1 MAEENLQEKNIV
13 PNNVPQETVDP
24 LAPNANLF
32 AGITDSPQQDVE
44 LSQDFDVD
52 QALFGDQDMSFLA
65 AQVNPGWTPN
75 MDAASSY
82 INTGYSPTYLSP
94 QEKFQSLETQNSESD
109 IDRLMN
115 QVYSQPSTT
124 SDKLSPN
131 NVQTF
136 GFKSS
141 NFDRFYNHPNF
152 DKLGF
157 HPYRN
162 NEEYYNENSTWWD
175 DNQRMW
181 GQWGK
186 VFGTGFMS
194 TYDALGDAMQGNYL
208 SADVEGADSFAEAMR
223 IGNTTRGGVGGFA
236 TNLALNA
243 GYTVGILANIAV
255 EEVALAF
262 LEAGTVG
269 GATPIVASRTAYNI
283 ARLGRVGDK
292 IKDAENVS
300 EALLKTVKNVDNA
313 KSFWLNA
320 GLWTADKLTPNTYKA
335 IKSWK
340 TAENTAKALSTAA
353 KVAKTAG
360 GFYRDMRMVNLA
372 VAESKLEAGMVKND
386 FIAEHYA
393 DYKANNNGDNPSA
406 DEIAKIVEESDK
418 AAFTTL
424 MWNFPI
430 IFASNMIVF
439 DGALRGFRGINKVL
453 NATKKSASSQILE
466 STGKQMGKKGTSKFY
481 DGGTSRWGRVK
492 QRGLNGNLSVFGGEL
507 LRYTLPN
514 SVEGFQEIF
523 QEAIAVGAKDYYGN
537 IYKDP
542 GMAGLDAQLA
552 SIKAGL
558 GSQMSGQGFEVFMSG
573 FLMGGLVQG
582 PQKAVFEWAPQ
593 MYEKYMDPKAY
604 AKYEKE
610 RDDYINETVKV
621 LNEVYEN
628 PEEYFSPEKINA
640 VAQKMANEEMFDASL
655 AGSVLNFM
663 DAKDKGL
670 FQHLHTVLSS
680 GKAYEFRSQLEDF
693 LKLDDQGLAE
703 AFPNATAEEVKS
715 GKTRERINSMMT
727 NLDSLEKSFKQL
739 NDEIINP
746 YNPSDFE
753 VKSREW
759 NEEVIKQAAF
769 NHSKMLALY
778 TRDTFKRALERSN
791 QMYKDMAADPVVAN
805 LSRSDLDVLT
815 SMNDLVNEINLLK
828 TNIKIFGETEGETT
842 QDQKDINKN
851 KIDRL
856 ALLQTYFGVL
866 TDPKNVEKAAPV
878 FVPKEGE
885 TPEEEAERK
894 KEQSIQAK
902 IIIEL
907 RERVL
912 SDQQVNIPKLKG
924 LPGQP
929 FGMFNEENIKS
940 LKDPFVKF
948 LQSVANTNDEFINS
962 DKIDETLLKIVDYKF
977 LKGRAEDY
985 NKAIQYIMSPGK
997 LNDMVDKFTVTFKQA
1012 FEENKR
1018 GVRERIE
1025 KYVDQTEKNNVL
1037 NALSKLEVYPDM
1049 FEVEQWLKGEGP
1061 MPHTFF
1067 NKKGEIIFTDPKNKA
1082 LADKIENIIGV
1093 YENTARKKES
1103 ESFDVEEQEDFD
1115 DVRNDEYNYDDNFTP
1130 KVDDETGEIVDDN
1143 IDFESGVS
1151 LGKQHLAKEYRKYQ
1165 KNAKGT
1171 PMSYRDWRESSA
1183 AKRALRTAVAINKLY
1198 KELYDPAFI
1207 QGEKADFK
1215 EWLIA
1220 NEDTDNVQSILKL
1233 TDTTVE
1239 QITGTSTKKVPKKYN
1254 AKKNTQRK
1262 KVVDKKGKGHSSGLN
1277 IQQTTIPK
1285 EEGDVQMYRIVDNNG
1300 DPINDDV
1307 YGSVEDAT
1315 NSRNQ
1320 KVRQDK
1326 KEEGYKL
1333 NEEVSLKKGDIVQN
1347 KETGDKFMV
1356 HGNKLTKGN
1365 EVYLRPAYDPSSKKK
1380 KDQIKVEAEDFLN
1393 NYTLVENEIIED
1405 DVQISKIL
1413 TREPLSIIPK
1423 YDFAIKNKE
1432 KRIKEANDRLQ
1443 KLLRELS
1450 PEKQGALKLKI
1461 RRGPKWDDRQTNV
1474 NKLQQFQFGED
1485 PKNPSIRIQ
1494 KQKLYVEIISEQVND
1509 EGNLVAE
1516 TVGFFQGS
1524 SSAVLLDGNGNTID
1538 PLQITN
1544 QQAYD
1549 LFRTYKSDNIDNIV
1563 DKIKN
1568 NYVQAYAIEEFL
1580 QKTLNESGQEEVIID
1595 IADLEDIGVTLSEGA
1610 LTRLTGKGEQGAT
1623 FGELDY
1629 KYVVTDV
1636 EGADYSDITVDGQP
1650 PYFIMDY
1657 NRDYPSKYKNK
1668 DGKWVYSKVKGNPV
1682 NNIDTTKPAGKKLYQ
1697 EVISIYSKLESKSP
1711 NLKGKYNALVKL
1723 DNGKHAIV
1731 TLTPDTMSLDDVDNF
1746 INVLQERSKDT
1757 HDNHFEDITYNDKWN
1772 KELMDGSPAD
1782 SQFDLPGMFIAAGPG
1797 IFVTLNVNSIGGLN
1811 VSIRNFNVSD
1821 KAANHRLKSVLD
1833 FEAVQEWNNAEDMIA
1848 ALTDEN
1854 FKAFQPTKNSFKY
1867 PINRKNMDFNVL
1879 SLART
1884 NLTSEVKKGF
1894 YITLN
1899 LEGSNISRL
1908 TTPIIRKS
1916 DAVKE
1921 KERSEREREKDNEV
1935 VEELTPEQRQ
1945 DAAVADYEN
1954 ISNDQLKLIAVK
1966 LNIGENL
1973 DEFEKAVQAVHR
1985 DRIAELRIE
1994 VLEQTTVPADTPK
2007 EAENQ
2012 KALAE
2017 HSRLERELKDYT
2029 IKLRTEKRAELIAS
2043 DSTLYNEETNDG
2055 KIAINRQLQQIVIT
2069 DPKIQELKAAVKKA
2083 FEDSFKIRKITRNF
2097 DGNDIEDINTFTD
2110 WLKANLP
2117 ENLISLGESRL
2128 TSVYELNLISK
2139 LREDMKDEF
2148 ITVGDF
2154 TLSMAKISNGI
2165 EGLRGVINTSPMA
2178 PFKYHEA
2185 FHSVFRML
2193 LTEEEIVKYL
2203 GIAKKELRAL
2213 YRKEKGYEIE
2223 PGVFVKSEAEALDFL
2238 RSMHVG
2244 YAEMSVKELSD
2255 VLYEEYLA
2263 DRFEEFKMNPA
2274 ATKTSSEV
2282 KGFFQM
2288 IIDFIKAV
2296 LGQFKADKGS
2306 QLNSLF
2312 KDIDGGKY
2320 KRAGVQTNKFT
2331 IAAAEGVPSVAYK
2344 KSIRLGTLDIR
2355 YESKTQK
2362 GKFIEKRI
2370 NNVMP
2375 ADQQHT
2381 IVSGITNLYLK
2392 RKRNHKEAFNKNEEL
2407 EKAVFLAIEMY
2418 NPNRDFYM
2426 EKSEEWQVDTL
2437 PHVRNMYD
2445 SMLDQVEDIKD
2456 MVNERLADIAEK
2468 INLEEEDIAE
2478 LEADGVRSINE
2489 WGKSSD
2495 EIGGFSSML
2504 SPDLRTYIGLT
2515 TLNEADTYGNRYF
2528 DDAET
2533 EPLNIGV
2540 DAHRVYNGILKAVA
2554 NEVNEIEI
2562 IKKAWLYSRKNPH
2575 SKAFIDNFF
2584 KDIGLFDKAMD
2595 DAGKTAV
2602 LFDDNYT
2609 LPEIKD
2615 SELYQQFING
2625 FMNFRVDN
2633 IFWQKDSSGV
2643 VNLYSATTKDD
2654 AHHTLSEWA
2663 SSFNKKYNLVK
2674 VLDSEE
2680 HANAKLTLN
2689 SLTQLMAISKID
2701 KQTNLSER
2709 SSSVAEDLRVDLGM
2723 DISPLYLEYSVL
2735 TNILDQS
2742 NFTPEQ
2748 KMLVDTFS
2756 MYDAIE
2762 EVDIEELVKSINRG
2776 ENIFLDNQDVDGEDT
2791 SKKTDELYGVKSR
2804 LIKISINNAPFSE
2817 SVGATVFKDP
2827 KGNLIYA
2834 HQMPTLHLEKIIE
2847 MKGADYVANKILE
2860 SPFMKDNVLL
2870 NDSKFQTIVEKGLI
2884 NPMRISGLK
2893 SGGILNISDNGVL
2906 RENKALD
2913 VNQKPGVQF
2922 GSSTPKEFALSLI
2935 HTYLYYYNRTSPDK
2949 SPVFYDKET
2958 NEPFVLAPI
2967 FIRVIE
2973 ASNTGDFAP
2982 LAIYKQVEM
2991 SDEGLTLTDEAVEKR
3006 KTIVKQSFER
3016 AQREANPETRTKQ
3029 SIYLGNTDKDN
3040 NRTDTG
3046 RLTRIDDVAELTNSL
3061 KARKNRAVNVEA
3073 PSIGD
3078 VVSEELIAGNLSTV
3092 LRSRE
3097 VSVSTNL
3104 SVGENSIV
3112 DIGGMQFVMYNQ
3124 GYKKFSD
3131 ITNAEQDRLMKEMG
3145 SSILTADQYTN
3156 RKDKNR
3162 KMYSFRNGNQTFYT
3176 YLLKDAQWLNDKS
3189 TTSRN
3194 IFSFVPLSK
3203 DSKVQVGLSTQQIT
3217 VKTIEELQE
3226 RIDIALDAEDYR
3238 LVQVLKDK
3246 LDQIN
3251 ESQEDLITN
3260 QAIEIITGETMDVD
3274 TSVVDGLQEAI
3285 EKARTGEMVD
3295 FDTLW
3300 NELNGDD
3307 AVRSRAIQDVN
3318 EFIITLKE
3326 TGAWDEISTEI
3337 SEGLG
3342 QVQEGN
3348 NRKIQVVQNDSADR
3362 LMAMYNMEEG
3372 NLDYNLAQIFL
3383 NDQLNTIGIN
3393 QLVLGDEAY
3402 SLKDAVDKI
3411 KRAKMQNAAG
3421 PNASSLISD
3430 SEIGINHET
3439 DIIKQLLFNDEKI
3452 KKEFD
3457 TIIESDRQKE
3467 GQEGDRT
3474 DGQMYITTKSFK
3486 HFMFGFGKWNKTKN
3500 DILEKIVAGNMV
3512 EVDNDFFGG
3521 FNKLSYKEQDMIM
3534 NSLKLVYA
3542 DGQVFLKMS
3551 AFVLTPEF
3559 TSVKRNGESVAR
3571 EGRTELHNLRVK
3583 LEKFE
3588 QEQENEGNGIVSIA
3602 VPATAS
3608 KMMKMNMQD
3617 TQAAY
3622 DDRSLTNDM
3631 TTDLRAKY
3639 MRLQL
3644 INPSNKVEVIDP
3656 RQIKNLITSEQKLD
3670 ELVNIA
3676 GTEMSI
3682 ADVINLFHN
3691 TMSDRVE
3698 NEFFKRR
3705 NLVFSW
3711 AGSQDELIKAKDAG
3725 KRMTTNLTAFLKYAI
3740 KGLEASQAKSQM
3752 LDYFGMDEFGE
3763 PKYDLNNQL
3772 TVKKFQE
3779 LFLSFFSK
3787 GVLAE
3792 RQPGISAAL
3801 VSDAGFKVVKK
3812 VEAVDKD
3819 GVPIRWTVIRSNDWE
3834 GLKNLDPNLKAKT
3847 YTDKDNETFS
3857 GLKRNEY
3864 YLDHLRSGV
3873 MEYDSNDQPT
3883 GIKYTE
3889 FVMPPHFK
3897 SILENPLSIGDNIP
3911 DAIAKM
3917 FGIRIPSQDKHS
3929 AVNLK
3934 LVDFLPVYYGSSAI
3948 FSRDLVEISGAD
3960 FDIDKLYMH
3969 IKDFYV
3975 QNGEFIE
3982 YGSAER
3988 MEDAYYDY
3996 IKYTL
4001 NEYGKKNSSLY
4012 MAVEE
4017 VLRREKSLEN
4027 VERLGITE
4035 ETANMS
4041 PQAKEEFIKEYLKNK
4056 ELKIKTE
4063 LFDLLA
4069 SDTDLNIETSKKLFK
4084 RAEGLSEAMTMLG
4097 QPVSFEE
4104 YKAYRKK
4111 HTYTI
4116 GDQTIMREP
4125 YKGAQDNVILDTKIA
4140 LLGNK
4145 GMSDPRAGRIE
4156 AIASEPAVLTP
4167 LTDEAATDLFG
4178 EGTWQYIQRE
4188 LPELAEE
4195 VNETGIDINNIN
4207 GKITAWDNNKE
4218 GARSIGA
4225 VVLPNILINIL
4236 QEHGIKLRTK
4246 KRKGVETFD
4255 RLSLNGNNYSYDDF
4269 GVEYTIDP
4277 KTGKQSTDLYRKQF
4291 VVSALVTAMTDN
4303 AKERLAKKLG
4313 LTKNS
4318 LATVTTM
4325 LALGVDIK
4333 TITLLVKHPTIAFAF
4348 DQIKNGKVDGNIKTV
4363 LQIRKSKIKE
4373 QLEKITRTPVISL
4386 ESLTRMNK
4394 HFNAI
4399 TDGTPKLDKTGS
4411 ATMVGIDTWS
4421 IEELQFD
4428 FAAIDQFLIAYNITE
4443 SIRNMTELVN
4453 LQKGLGRD
4461 LEAMQRKE
4469 DAAIGLGLKMTNKEF
4484 EADTDILV
4492 DVRSIFKKGR
4502 NIHATNYKL
4511 FRESYDYL
4519 APAVFLQRTKPF
4531 EKIYNTLIKNLEVRY
4546 TKPGKL
4552 GNISIDLIA
4561 YLNTKSY
4568 IHRTLNDSYQ
4578 SWQGASLQNGMIY
4591 DNKIFSSMPQG
4602 ALSVDTV
4609 VERVTKY
4616 LNSSKKNN
4624 HFIDKYI
4631 TLRKT
4636 NNEDNF
4642 SGISQINSNTWTRI
4656 DDAELSRIQNSF
4668 LELYQDPNT
4677 HHDAVHMIN
4686 YLLVKDG
4693 FRYGPNT
4700 FMSALPASVTD
4711 DIINTI
4717 NDIHLLMKDP
4727 KINNNKYKKLFGV
4740 PYEELTT
4747 QFLEDYMSHSK
4758 TGYDLKSTKVGG
4770 EVSSYNTEE
4779 IVIDE
4784 KSILVDYDVAEGD
4797 ETSQVLS
4804 NLAQRVF
4811 KYKTNEYGSV
4821 IHAFQVLRK
4830 GKFDKKVDKE
4840 YKKHGIDEA
4849 HGKVIETKLSKKR
4862 GSEDEMILLE
4872 KLIRASFINTATDY
4886 DSNGT
4891 EIRTELMRGNDFRFS
4906 TNTNI
4911 DKVTKKTLLSLQKD
4925 MVYNNLENGEQTI
4938 ISKAGIKTQEVIN
4951 KNLKKNPV
4959 IRDNVEKT
4967 VTVDVFK
4974 GVKKGDKSD
4983 QIQKNIYSIAKG
4995 SGFKTMKAVSKTKTL
5010 TLIQFPYVIEMGIGK
5025 GKKGLKDK
5033 KLYKLVSYKGIDNK
5047 TITDP
5052 YEMID
5057 NENNIAVGNYAEYVE
5072 VEQVGSLSQNAIGL
5086 VLGKLPAKKEIDKY
5100 LEDKK
5105 NMLNSV
5111 MDPEQAAEEAI
5122 DNVDV
5127 DNVTPEAQ
5135 SNETATEET
5144 ENEKVDITLDDLK
5157 SDVDIDNI
5165 VIVDQSNEVAQSNEL
5180 TDVVAAWLQTSEGSL
5195 DNQTAEQSA
5204 GKFAVEFSKRSD
5216 LSKKIAEKAEEDITG
5231 GDLFDMV
5238 GQGMNVMDKVQ
5249 SEIERQTQES
5259 SKLIEAGSF
5268 FSQNRI
5274 SSQAKGNDN
5283 DSKLEKEW
5291 DKLTP
5296 EQKMGAANLMK
5307 MYNAQ
5312 DLIAA
5317 YNKTN
5322 AKVDISIS
5330 KFMENLKCNI

>member
-1 MAEENLQEKNIV
+1 MAEEITQEGNIV

-24 LAPNANLF
+24 LAPNANVF
-32 AGITDSPQQDVE
+32 AGITDSPQQDLE

-82 INTGYSPTYLSP
+82 INTGYTPTYLSP
-94 QEKFQSLETQNSESD
+94 EEKFQSLETQNSESD

-124 SDKLSPN
+124 SDKLTPN

-141 NFDRFYNHPNF
+141 NFDRYYNHPNF

-181 GQWGK
+181 GQFGK

-208 SADVEGADSFAEAMR
+208 SADIEGADNFAEAMR

-236 TNLALNA
+236 TNLMLNS
-243 GYTVGILANIAV
+243 GYTVGILSNIAV
-255 EEVALAF
+255 EELALAF
-262 LEAGTVG
+262 LEAGTFG
-269 GATPIVASRTAYNI
+269 AATPIVASRTAYNV

-292 IKDAENVS
+292 IKDAENAS
-300 EALLKTVKNVDNA
+300 EALLKTVKNADDA
-313 KSFWLNA
+313 KSFWLRA

-372 VAESKLEAGMVKND
+372 IAESKLEAGMVKND
-386 FIAEHYA
+386 FISEHYA

-406 DEIAKIVEESDK
+406 DEIANIVEESDK

-439 DGALRGFRGINKVL
+439 DGALRGFRGINKAL
-453 NATKKSASSQILE
+453 EATKRGVGSQILE
-466 STGKQMGKKGTSKFY
+466 STAKQMGKKGTKKFY
-481 DGGTSRWGRVK
+481 DGGTSRLGRLR
-492 QRGLNGNLSVFGGEL
+492 QRGLNGNLKIFGGEL

-523 QEAIAVGAKDYYGN
+523 QEAIAVGAKDYYSN

-542 GMAGLDAQLA
+542 GMAGLDAQYA

-582 PQKAVFEWAPQ
+582 PQKAVFEFAPQ
-593 MYEKYMDPKAY
+593 MYQKYMDPKAY

-610 RDDYINETVKV
+610 RDDYVNETVKV

-628 PEEYFSPEKINA
+628 PEEYFSPDKINA
-640 VAQKMANEEMFDASL
+640 INQKMANEEMFDASM

-663 DAKDKGL
+663 DAKDKGI

-703 AFPNATAEEVKS
+703 AFPNATAEEIKS

-769 NHSKMLALY
+769 NHAKMLALF

-815 SMNDLVNEINLLK
+815 NMNDLINEINLLK
-828 TNIKIFGETEGETT
+828 TEIKLFGETEGETT

-866 TDPKNVEKAAPV
+866 TDPKNVEKTAPV

-885 TPEEEAERK
+885 TPDEEAQRK
-894 KEQSIQAK
+894 KEQSIQEK
-902 IIIEL
+902 VIIEI

-929 FGMFNEENIKS
+929 FGMFNEQNIKS

-948 LQSVANTNDEFINS
+948 LQFVANTNDEFINS

-977 LKGRAEDY
+977 LNGRAEDY

-997 LNDMVDKFTVTFKQA
+997 LNDMADKFTVQFKQA

-1037 NALSKLEVYPDM
+1037 NALAKLEVYPDM

-1061 MPHTFF
+1061 MPNTFF
-1067 NKKGEIIFTDPKNKA
+1067 NKKGEIIFTDPKNKE
-1082 LADKIENIIGV
+1082 LGDKIEHIIGV
-1093 YENTARKKES
+1093 YQNTARKKES
-1103 ESFDVEEQEDFD
+1103 ESFDVEEQENFEDI
-1115 DVRNDEYNYDDNFTP
+1115 RNDEYNYDDNFTP
-1130 KVDDETGEIVDDN
+1130 KVDEETGEIVDDN

-1165 KNAKGT
+1165 RNAKGT
-1171 PMSYRDWRESSA
+1171 PMSYKDWRESSG
-1183 AKRALRTAVAINKLY
+1183 AKRALRTAVAINKLNQ
-1198 KELYDPAFI
+1198 EVFGPAVLK
-1207 QGEKADFK
+1207 GEKADFN
-1215 EWLIA
+1215 EWLVA
-1220 NEDTDNVQSILKL
+1220 NEDADNVQSILKL

-1239 QITGTSTKKVPKKYN
+1239 QITGTSTKTVPKTYN
-1254 AKKNTQRK
+1254 TKKNTQRK

-1277 IQQTTIPK
+1277 IQQTTISK
-1285 EEGDVQMYRIVDNNG
+1285 EEGDAQMYRIVDNNG

-1320 KVRQDK
+1320 KIRQDK
-1326 KEEGYKL
+1326 KEEGYEISARFKGYI
-1333 NEEVSLKKGDIVQN
+1333 LKKGDIVQN
-1347 KETGDKFMV
+1347 EEGDKFFV

-1365 EVYLRPAYDPSSKKK
+1365 EVYLRPHYDPKSTKK
-1380 KDQIKVEAEDFLN
+1380 KDQIKVKVEDFLN
-1393 NYTLVENEIIED
+1393 DWTLVENEIIED

-1432 KRIKEANDRLQ
+1432 QRIKEANDRLQ

-1461 RRGPKWDDRQTNV
+1461 RRGPKWDDRQTNI
-1474 NKLQQFQFGED
+1474 NKLKPFQFGED
-1485 PKNPSIRIQ
+1485 PKNPDIRIQ
-1494 KQKLYVEIISEQVND
+1494 KQKLYVEIISEQIND
-1509 EGNLVAE
+1509 DGNLVAE

-1524 SSAVLLDGNGNTID
+1524 SSAVLLDGNGKTID

-1580 QKTLNESGQEEVIID
+1580 QKTLDESGQEEVIID

-1723 DNGKHAIV
+1723 DNGKYAIV
-1731 TLTPDTMSLDDVDNF
+1731 TLTPDTMSLDDVDSFLNT
-1746 INVLQERSKDT
+1746 IKERSKDT
-1757 HDNHFEDITYNDKWN
+1757 HDNHFEDIPFNDKWN

-1782 SQFDLPGMFIAAGPG
+1782 SEFDLPGMFIAAGPG

-1821 KAANHRLKSVLD
+1821 KAKNHRLKSVID

-1848 ALTDEN
+1848 ALTDED

-1867 PINRKNMDFNVL
+1867 PINKKNMDFNVL

-1916 DAVKE
+1916 DALKE

-1945 DAAVADYEN
+1945 DAALDDYEN
-1954 ISNDQLKLIAVK
+1954 ISNDQLKIIAVK
-1966 LNIGENL
+1966 LNIGESL
-1973 DEFEKAVQAVHR
+1973 DEFEKEVQAAYR

-1994 VLEQTTVPADTPK
+1994 VLEQSAVPADTPK

-2029 IKLRTEKRAELIAS
+2029 IKLRAEKRAELIARNAE
-2043 DSTLYNEETNDG
+2043 LYNEETNDG
-2055 KIAINRQLQQIVIT
+2055 KIAINRVLQQIVIT

-2083 FEDSFKIRKITRNF
+2083 LEDSFKIRKITRNF
-2097 DGNDIEDINTFTD
+2097 DGNDIEDIDTYAEYIKDILPDTISLTAEEIAERLKDTFT
-2110 WLKANLP
+2110 
-2117 ENLISLGESRL
+2117 
-2128 TSVYELNLISK
+2128 
-2139 LREDMKDEF
+2139 
-2148 ITVGDF
+2148 TVGYF
-2154 TLSMAKISNGI
+2154 QLSQSMISEGI
-2165 EGLRGVINTSPMA
+2165 EGLRGTIRVGASS

-2185 FHSVFRML
+2185 FHAVFRML
-2193 LTEEEIVKYL
+2193 LTDAEITKYL
-2203 GIAKKELRAL
+2203 GIAKGELRAL
-2213 YRKEKGYEIE
+2213 YRTEKGYEID

-2331 IAAAEGVPSVAYK
+2331 IAAAEGVPTVAYK

-2381 IVSGITNLYLK
+2381 IVSGIANLYLK
-2392 RKRNHKEAFNKNEEL
+2392 RKRDHKGAFNKNEEL

-2418 NPNRDFYM
+2418 NPNREFYLL
-2426 EKSEEWQVDTL
+2426 KSEEWQVDEL
-2437 PHVRNMYD
+2437 PHVKNMYD

-2528 DDAET
+2528 DDAKT

-2663 SSFNKKYNLVK
+2663 SSFNKMYNLVK
-2674 VLDSEE
+2674 VLGSEE
-2680 HANAKLTLN
+2680 NTNATLTLN

-2701 KQTNLSER
+2701 EQTNLSDR
-2709 SSSVAEDLRVDLGM
+2709 ASSVAEDLRVDLGM

-2791 SKKTDELYGVKSR
+2791 SKKTDELYGIKSR

-2893 SGGILNISDNGVL
+2893 SDGILNISENGVL
-2906 RENKALD
+2906 RENRALD

-2949 SPVFYDKET
+2949 SPKFYDKET
-2958 NEPFVLAPI
+2958 GEPFVLAPI

-3061 KARKNRAVNVEA
+3061 KARKNRAINIEA

-3097 VSVSTNL
+3097 VAVSTNL

-3124 GYKKFSD
+3124 GFKKFSD

-3145 SSILTADQYTN
+3145 TSILTSEQYTN

-3162 KMYSFRNGNQTFYT
+3162 RMYSFRNGNKTFYT

-3203 DSKVQVGLSTQQIT
+3203 DSKVQVGLSTKQIT

-3226 RIDIALDAEDYR
+3226 RIDIALEAEDYR

-3251 ESQEDLITN
+3251 ESQGELITN
-3260 QAIEIITGETMDVD
+3260 EAIEIITGETMDVD
-3274 TSVVDGLQEAI
+3274 TSVVDGLQKAI

-3307 AVRSRAIQDVN
+3307 AVRSRAMQDVN

-3342 QVQEGN
+3342 QVQEDN
-3348 NRKIQVVQNDSADR
+3348 NRKIQVVQNDSADL
-3362 LMAMYNMEEG
+3362 LMSLYNMEEG

-3430 SEIGINHET
+3430 PEIGINHET

-3500 DILEKIVAGNMV
+3500 DILEQIVAGNMV
-3512 EVDNDFFGG
+3512 KVDNDFFGG

-3559 TSVKRNGESVAR
+3559 TSVERNGEMVAR
-3571 EGRTELHNLRVK
+3571 EGRVELHNLRVK

-3752 LDYFGMDEFGE
+3752 LDYFGMDAFGE

-3779 LFLSFFSK
+3779 LFLAFFSK

-3873 MEYDSNDQPT
+3873 MEYDSNNQPT

-4027 VERLGITE
+4027 VERLGVTE
-4035 ETANMS
+4035 KTANMS

-4056 ELKIKTE
+4056 ELKIKIE
-4063 LFDLLA
+4063 LFGLLT
-4069 SDTDLNIETSKKLFK
+4069 SDTDLNVETSKKLFK

-4156 AIASEPAVLTP
+4156 AIASEPAILTP

-4195 VNETGIDINNIN
+4195 VNETGIDINNLN

-4246 KRKGVETFD
+4246 KRKGEETFD
-4255 RLSLNGNNYSYDDF
+4255 RLSFNGNNYSYDDF

-4348 DQIKNGKVDGNIKTV
+4348 DQIKNGKVDGNIKIV
-4363 LQIRKSKIKE
+4363 
-4373 QLEKITRTPVISL
+4373 LEKRKRAIQDEAEKSGKPPVISL

-4399 TDGTPKLDKTGS
+4399 TDGTPKLDKTQDV
-4411 ATMVGIDTWS
+4411 TLVGIGDWS
-4421 IEELQFD
+4421 VEELQFD
-4428 FAAIDQFLIAYNITE
+4428 MAAIDQFLIAYNITE

-4511 FRESYDYL
+4511 FREAYDYL
-4519 APAVFLQRTKPF
+4519 APAVFLQRTEPF
-4531 EKIYNTLIKNLEVRY
+4531 EKIYNTLIKNLDVSY

-4552 GNISIDLIA
+4552 GNISVDLIA

-4568 IHRTLNDSYQ
+4568 IHRTSNNSYQ

-4591 DNKIFSSMPQG
+4591 DNKIFPSMPQG

-4616 LNSSKKNN
+4616 LSSTKKNN

-4758 TGYDLKSTKVGG
+4758 TGYDLRSTKVGG

-4779 IVIDE
+4779 IVIPE
-4784 KSILVDYDVAEGD
+4784 RSILVDYDVAEGD
-4797 ETSQVLS
+4797 ETTQVLS

-4811 KYKTNEYGSV
+4811 KYQTKEYGSV
-4821 IHAFQVLRK
+4821 IHAFQVLRN

-4872 KLIRASFINTATDY
+4872 KLIRASFISTATDY
-4886 DSNGT
+4886 ESNGT

-4938 ISKAGIKTQEVIN
+4938 ISKSGIKTQEVKN

-4959 IRDNVEKT
+4959 VRDNVEKT

-4974 GVKKGDKSD
+4974 GVKKGEKSE
-4983 QIQKNIYSIAKG
+4983 QIQKNIYMIARG

-5010 TLIQFPYVIEMGIGK
+5010 TLIQFPYIIEMGISAGK
-5025 GKKGLKDK
+5025 FAQKDK
-5033 KLYKLVSYKGIDNK
+5033 KLYKLVSYKGVDNK

-5052 YEMID
+5052 YGIID

-5086 VLGKLPAKKEIDKY
+5086 VFGKLPAEKEIKKY
-5100 LEDKK
+5100 IENKK
-5105 NMLNSV
+5105 DIFNSV
-5111 MDPEQAAEEAI
+5111 IDPEQAAETAI

-5135 SNETATEET
+5135 SNETATKET

-5157 SDVDIDNI
+5157 SDEEIDGE
-5165 VIVDQSNEVAQSNEL
+5165 NEDFRLEENNE
-5180 TDVVAAWLQTSEGSL
+5180 
-5195 DNQTAEQSA
+5195 
-5204 GKFAVEFSKRSD
+5204 
-5216 LSKKIAEKAEEDITG
+5216 
-5231 GDLFDMV
+5231 
-5238 GQGMNVMDKVQ
+5238 
-5249 SEIERQTQES
+5249 ES
-5259 SKLIEAGSF
+5259 STVVDPVSFMAGSI
-5268 FSQNRI
+5268 SQ
-5274 SSQAKGNDN
+5274 QAKGNDN

-5291 DKLTP
+5291 DKLTG
-5296 EQKMGAANLMK
+5296 EEKLGANNVMK
-5307 MYNAQ
+5307 IYNAQ

-5317 YNKTN
+5317 YNKTI
-5322 AKVDISIS
+5322 AKADISIS